1 MSNFLNFFPLVFKE
15 QDTNFS
21 PKLYLT
27 LSFLR
32 ESRNPN
38 PYHSNIFA
46 LPIISSLT
54 SFFFYLLFVFDVGF
68 FFFFFSSTTLLLP
81 AHLLPPSCTHAH

>member
-68 FFFFFSSTTLLLP
+68 FFFF
-81 AHLLPPSCTHAH
+81 